1 MRLCWQAMASCCWK
15 IPEPEQADLSLIA
28 VREKLVERRTET
40 VNLVRGDGE
49 GGGERVAASSPEG
62 FAEKAKDEIPE
73 VLREALAPMV
83 EQPES

>member
-28 VREKLVERRTET
+28 VREKLVERRTEA

-49 GGGERVAASSPEG
+49 GGGEPSSSELAGRVCGESEG
-62 FAEKAKDEIPE
+62 
-73 VLREALAPMV
+73 
-83 EQPES
+83 